1 MINEKKCLG
10 IIPARSGNKRLH
22 RKNIRLLAGKPLI
35 QWTIEAGLESNAID
49 DLIISTDD
57 TQIAEIAKSCGGN
70 VPFIRPK
77 NLSTDSSSSYE
88 VLTHAYETLKKQ
100 GKDYSYIVML
110 QPTSPLRMSYHIDM
124 AADFLEKKRADG
136 VISVNQL
143 NHPFEWTNTLPQ
155 SSEMLNFF
163 EEIDVS
169 QPSQKFLT
177 RYTLNGA
184 IYITDI
190 TRMKKEKSHI
200 YGQSMYAFIMNDKDS
215 IDIDTKYDFE
225 IAEYLMT
232 KKMK

>member
-10 IIPARSGNKRLH
+10 IIPARSGSKRLH

-215 IDIDTKYDFE
+215 IYIDTKYDFE
-225 IAEYLMT
+225 IAEYLIT

>member
-10 IIPARSGNKRLH
+10 IIPARSGSKRLH